1 MPATTVCIV
10 IESIIKD
17 DILAYM
23 INSNLLANLQYGFV
37 PGKSFQSNFLLIMI
51 FLTTLSKM
59 KLLQTL
65 LRFRERIRFS
75 DPD

>member
-37 PGKSFQSNFLLIMI
+37 PGKSFHSNFLLIMN
-51 FLTTLSKM
+51 FLNNPIKNEIDADFT
-59 KLLQTL
+59 
-65 LRFRERIRFS
+65 
-75 DPD
+75 

>member
-37 PGKSFQSNFLLIMI
+37 PGKSFQSNFLLIMN
-51 FLTTLSKM
+51 FLNNPIKNEIDADFL
-59 KLLQTL
+59 
-65 LRFRERIRFS
+65 
-75 DPD
+75 